1 MQKCKLFK
9 YEQFYL
15 VSQLMSSCTLHM
27 CYAYLVV
34 DLLIKYYHN
43 LLANMIPE
51 YARIVNISEVKWLT
65 ADVTTLCFMTN
76 KQFLDIL
83 IIETENNHQ
92 LLRFCSTYNLFM
104 DRSSNKNIIKTF
116 KSG

>member
-1 MQKCKLFK
+1 MHN
-9 YEQFYL
+9 YTYL
-15 VSQLMSSCTLHM
+15 RV
-27 CYAYLVV
+27 CYAYLFCLVV
-34 DLLIKYYHN
+34 DLVKKYYHN

-51 YARIVNISEVKWLT
+51 DARNFSITEVEWLT
-65 ADVTTLCFMTN
+65 ADEASLSCMTN

-83 IIETENNHQ
+83 IVKTKNNHQ
-92 LLRFCSTYNLFM
+92 LLRFCSTLELFM